1 MNKSIWEE
9 YLNNKKYNSVEENM
23 ETDVLVIGG
32 GIAGILISRKLQD
45 NNIRT
50 ILLEKD
56 RIGLGNTCKTTAF
69 LSVQHETLYQDLGPE
84 KARVYLNLNKRALN
98 EYKEL
103 SKKYDFDY
111 EEVDSCLFSEDPE
124 IIKNEYDCLKSL
136 DEDVY
141 LKENIP
147 YEGHSTGICFRNQAI
162 INPIKFINQVSAGLN
177 IYENSEVIKLRSNY
191 ALLKNGRKVKFK
203 WVVIATH
210 YPMVNILNL
219 QSLKLTQRKSYVV
232 LVKNGYVDATYC
244 SIDEDGMYYRMYKDY
259 LLIGGNDKDTGTY
272 CLSDFTNIVLNKFNL
287 EEKDIIYSWCGQDTI
302 TLDGIPYIGKSSFLY
317 PNHIIV
323 TGFNLW
329 GFTWAMASS
338 NIVLNIIKDGIE
350 CKLTKPSRFFVNKN
364 LFKNIKNSFV
374 NLVNFRKPR
383 CTHLGCGLVYNEKEG
398 IYECPCHGSI
408 YDRNGN
414 LVEGPAKKDL

>member
-350 CKLTKPSRFFVNKN
+350 CNLTKPSRFFVNKN